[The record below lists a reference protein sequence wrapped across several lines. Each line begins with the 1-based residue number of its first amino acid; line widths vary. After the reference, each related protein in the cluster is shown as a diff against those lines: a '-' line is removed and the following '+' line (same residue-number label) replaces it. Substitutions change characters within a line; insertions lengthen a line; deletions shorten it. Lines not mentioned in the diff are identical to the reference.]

1 LPSLRAER
9 SNPGPADEALDR
21 REPEPSAGGFGASLL
36 GKLLRLFR
44 DEPDET
50 FARSLTEVS
59 QSRQLQ
65 LSLCEKRRKRL
76 FYQWLDQLAQELL
89 SKPQTS

>member
-1 LPSLRAER
+1 MKRGRLRLP
-9 SNPGPADEALDR
+9 P
-21 REPEPSAGGFGASLL
+21 

-50 FARSLTEVS
+50 FAHSPTEVS
-59 QSRQLQ
+59 QRRQLQ
-65 LSLCEKRRKRL
+65 FTLCAKRRKRL